1 MILMKKISFLF
12 NDFLKL
18 DPVNCLSDNE
28 ENDIFV
34 NQNLLKRKF
43 FRHMSLLNI
52 NKIEPNNNNINK

>member
-1 MILMKKISFLF
+1 ML
-12 NDFLKL
+12 FLKL

-43 FRHMSLLNI
+43 LSQ
-52 NKIEPNNNNINK
+52 